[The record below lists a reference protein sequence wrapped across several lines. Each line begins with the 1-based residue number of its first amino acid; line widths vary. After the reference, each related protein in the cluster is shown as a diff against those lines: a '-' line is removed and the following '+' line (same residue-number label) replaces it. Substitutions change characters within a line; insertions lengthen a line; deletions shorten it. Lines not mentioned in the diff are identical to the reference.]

1 MNDCGG
7 GHSHQPYG
15 PEENKREERERENER
30 FWYLSTECV
39 LLATAHIVLESCL
52 ISFTTPKKN
61 TKRTT
66 TTTNLL
72 PSNGRR
78 REREREPIAP
88 PRMMMMMCHISKGFG
103 FFPCGPT

>member
-1 MNDCGG
+1 MNDCG

-15 PEENKREERERENER
+15 PEENKREERENER

-61 TKRTT
+61 TKEQHKQIFFH
-66 TTTNLL
+66 
-72 PSNGRR
+72 PNGR
-78 REREREPIAP
+78 RERERENP
-88 PRMMMMMCHISKGFG
+88 
-103 FFPCGPT
+103 

>member
-1 MNDCGG
+1 MNDCG

-66 TTTNLL
+66 QTNLL
-72 PSNGRR
+72 PSKWKK
-78 REREREPIAP
+78 RERERT
-88 PRMMMMMCHISKGFG
+88 HSSS
-103 FFPCGPT
+103 